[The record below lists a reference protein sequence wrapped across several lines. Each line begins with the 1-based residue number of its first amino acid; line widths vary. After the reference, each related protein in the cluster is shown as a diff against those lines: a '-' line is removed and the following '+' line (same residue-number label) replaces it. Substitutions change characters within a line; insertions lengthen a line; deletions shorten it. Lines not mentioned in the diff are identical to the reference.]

1 MRASSKAL
9 GLWPSYHLR
18 SWLLERVITAPVKG
32 FICSKA
38 SLRGRF
44 VLDEVVFSFHP
55 FRKHGTQ
62 NIAFISK
69 GSAMSGLYLALKI
82 VSLLHKTKCEEK
94 FPFHNLVPKVFWWPR
109 LAAWKGVWPGECVWK
124 ESTLVT
130 SVFCCLTGQVASS
143 VVNKEVRLSM
153 SLSCM
158 QSQRPTLRAQ
168 VRPWLTVLAM
178 NFLPSLLRCYLPWLR
193 IHASLFHAVM
203 FPGWEFIMLSGP
215 SGDSGL

>member
-1 MRASSKAL
+1 MEKYFITGSSYFIDKNIKLFTPKDDNLDLEIFFGDELNKEDFLSYINSVDLFGSPKAAIIRNA
-9 GLWPSYHLR
+9 GRIKDIEHLAEIM
-18 SWLLERVITAPVKG
+18 SKCSETTLIITAPVKG

-94 FPFHNLVPKVFWWPR
+94 FPFHNLVPKVF
-109 LAAWKGVWPGECVWK
+109 
-124 ESTLVT
+124 
-130 SVFCCLTGQVASS
+130 
-143 VVNKEVRLSM
+143 
-153 SLSCM
+153 
-158 QSQRPTLRAQ
+158 
-168 VRPWLTVLAM
+168 
-178 NFLPSLLRCYLPWLR
+178 
-193 IHASLFHAVM
+193 
-203 FPGWEFIMLSGP
+203 
-215 SGDSGL
+215 